1 MTNLTYASQRGFAAI
16 VEGSGHVITETKQLP
31 AITEVSI
38 SGTGELYI
46 YQAQQTQLVV
56 EVEDN
61 IYPVLNIDR
70 KDTSLVLSQ
79 EHASLELKHPIRYK
93 LYTPSIRD
101 INVSGEAK
109 VFVSDGIRVDQ
120 LKLNVIGAGKA
131 HVQLLCGK
139 LKANVQGS
147 GQIIANGEVEEQN
160 ITISGAGQFHGKD
173 LKGTLG
179 LVNISGA
186 GVGQV
191 NISEE
196 LDVRISGS
204 GRVYYAGA
212 PQLKQTVWDN
222 GSVIS
227 QTS

>member
-1 MTNLTYASQRGFAAI
+1 MKMPFHLSCKKIICLFILLSMTNLTYASQRGFAAI

-120 LKLNVIGAGKA
+120 LKLNVIGAG
-131 HVQLLCGK
+131 
-139 LKANVQGS
+139 
-147 GQIIANGEVEEQN
+147 
-160 ITISGAGQFHGKD
+160 
-173 LKGTLG
+173 
-179 LVNISGA
+179 
-186 GVGQV
+186 
-191 NISEE
+191 
-196 LDVRISGS
+196 
-204 GRVYYAGA
+204 
-212 PQLKQTVWDN
+212 
-222 GSVIS
+222 
-227 QTS
+227 